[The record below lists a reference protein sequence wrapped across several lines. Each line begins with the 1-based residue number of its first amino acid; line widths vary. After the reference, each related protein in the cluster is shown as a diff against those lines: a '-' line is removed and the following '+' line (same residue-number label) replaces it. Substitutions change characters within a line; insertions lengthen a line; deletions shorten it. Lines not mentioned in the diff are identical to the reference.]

1 MRADVLL
8 LDNFDSFTF
17 NLAHAFEILG
27 ASVVVARPDSP
38 RIDALFAASPRALVI
53 SPGPSRPESAKVAVA
68 AVRALHGRTP
78 ILGVCLG
85 HQAIAVALG
94 GRVVHAPR
102 AVHGY
107 AARVAHD
114 GGAEFAGVPKRFRA
128 GRYHSLVVDPEV
140 LPAGFVVSA
149 WSSDGLV
156 MAMRHSEHPTFGVQF
171 HPESILT
178 KEGPAMLRNFLAL
191 VTVAK

>member
-1 MRADVLL
+1 MTADVLL

-17 NLAHAFEILG
+17 NLAHALEVLG

-38 RIDALFAASPRALVI
+38 NINALLAATPRSLVI
-53 SPGPSRPESAKVAVA
+53 SPGPSRPESARVAVA
-68 AVRALHGRTP
+68 AVRSLHGRTP

-94 GRVVHAPR
+94 GRVVRAPK

-107 AARVAHD
+107 AERVAHD
-114 GGAEFAGVPKRFRA
+114 GGAEFLGVPRRFRA
-128 GRYHSLVVDPEV
+128 GRYHSLVVDPDA
-140 LPAGFVVSA
+140 LPVGFIVTA
-149 WSSDGLV
+149 RSSDGLV
-156 MAMRHSEHPTFGVQF
+156 MAMRHREHPTFGVQF

-191 VTVAK
+191 VSAPK

>member
-1 MRADVLL
+1 MNADVLL

-17 NLAHAFEILG
+17 NLAHALAVLG
-27 ASVVVARPDSP
+27 ASVTVARPDSP
-38 RIDALFAASPRALVI
+38 QIAALLAGPPRALVI
-53 SPGPSRPESAKVAVA
+53 SPGPSRPETAKVAVA
-68 AVRALHGRTP
+68 AVRALHGRAP

-94 GRVVHAPR
+94 GSVVRAPK
-102 AVHGY
+102 AVHGC

-114 GGAEFAGVPKRFRA
+114 GGAEFAGVPRLFRA
-128 GRYHSLVVDPEV
+128 GRYHSLVVDPEA

-149 WSSDGLV
+149 RSSDGLV
-156 MAMRHSEHPTFGVQF
+156 MAMRHREYPTFGVQF

-191 VTVAK
+191 AGAPI